1 MFRIKVVY
9 MHKNKMK
16 WSDDG
21 WYNKTLDFSS
31 RSFSYRLH
39 SWQVQ
44 LQSKE
49 KSWFKKKNFLSI
61 VAVV

>member
-1 MFRIKVVY
+1 MMVDTLKR
-9 MHKNKMK
+9 
-16 WSDDG
+16 
-21 WYNKTLDFSS
+21 LDFSS

-49 KSWFKKKNFLSI
+49 LIKKKKLSI